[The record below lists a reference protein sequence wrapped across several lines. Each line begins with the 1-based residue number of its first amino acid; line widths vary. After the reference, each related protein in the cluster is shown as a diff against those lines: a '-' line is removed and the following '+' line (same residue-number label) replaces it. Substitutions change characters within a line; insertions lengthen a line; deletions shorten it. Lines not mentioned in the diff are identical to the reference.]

1 MKLRLQANS
10 IRLRLKRGEVARLV
24 ERGAIEE
31 SICFF
36 PCADQVLVYRI
47 ELSGS
52 APSLSARMTDARI
65 VVEIPVDAARRW
77 ATDDDQVGLEAVQ
90 PAEAG
95 AGEALDILVEK
106 DFACLDG
113 TDEQNA
119 DTYPN
124 PLEGTKC

>member
-1 MKLRLQANS
+1 VKLRLQANS

-24 ERGAIEE
+24 ERGSIEE
-31 SICFF
+31 SIRFF
-36 PCADQVLVYRI
+36 PREGQVLTYRI
-47 ELSGS
+47 ELSGT
-52 APSLSARMTDARI
+52 APRLSARLTGTRI
-65 VVEIPVDAARRW
+65 VVKIPTDSARRW
-77 ATDDDQVGLEAVQ
+77 AADENQVGLDAVQ

-95 AGEALDILVEK
+95 TDQTLGILVEK

>member
-1 MKLRLQANS
+1 VKLRLQANS

-24 ERGAIEE
+24 ERGALEE
-31 SICFF
+31 SIRFF
-36 PCADQVLVYRI
+36 PREGQVLAYRI
-47 ELSGS
+47 ELSGT
-52 APSLSARMTDARI
+52 APRLSARMTGSRI
-65 VVEIPVDAARRW
+65 VVKIPADAARRW
-77 ATDDDQVGLEAVQ
+77 AANDDQIGLEAVQ

-95 AGEALDILVEK
+95 ADQTLSILVEK
-106 DFACLDG
+106 DFACLEG